1 MHITVADANGGKNV
15 QLTAAQETKIRDEWK
30 ANEAEAA
37 REAKAAAAEKLLED
51 QAMEALTANLTP
63 ELRDALKKKLSFS

>member
-1 MHITVADANGGKNV
+1 MHTTVADANGGKNV
-15 QLTAAQETKIRDEWK
+15 QLTAAQETKIIDEWK